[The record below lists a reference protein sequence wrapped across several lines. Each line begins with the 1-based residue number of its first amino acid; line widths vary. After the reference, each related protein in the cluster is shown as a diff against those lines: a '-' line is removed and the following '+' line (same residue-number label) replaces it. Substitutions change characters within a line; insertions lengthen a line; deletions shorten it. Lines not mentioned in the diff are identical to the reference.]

1 MVDCH
6 RLRSIRRSNISMG
19 DQLPL
24 MRGSTGLNTVADPIR
39 VNYDPETGVTDLGVA
54 VNVVV
59 TPTGRVG
66 RRPGYEQQVDLNAHS
81 LFCDGGECLFV
92 SGTNLYLLETDFSY
106 RVLRADLTLDR
117 RMAYVQIGDKIYFTN
132 DHDLGYVENGV
143 AHAWAKA
150 TDYVGPVTQ
159 RNFEGPFSGSH
170 LAYHGGRMY
179 ISKDKA
185 LWYSEPYAVDW
196 YDMARNWIPFYDRIR
211 MVKSV
216 AGGLFVSTNKEIHF
230 LEGLVPKNYVLRKV
244 TTYPAYEWSDA
255 IDYLDGS
262 DVQGLDAS
270 GLCAL
275 WSTPEGAMIGFPDG
289 RTKNLNKNKVIYP
302 SNGTRGASLLKGYDL
317 VHTIE

>member
-1 MVDCH
+1 
-6 RLRSIRRSNISMG
+6 
-19 DQLPL
+19 
-24 MRGSTGLNTVADPIR
+24 MRGSTGLNTVADPVR

-66 RRPGYEQQVDLNAHS
+66 RRAGYEQQVDLNVHS

-92 SGTNLYLLETDFSY
+92 SGTSLYLLETDYSY
-106 RVLRADLTLDR
+106 RVLRDNLTLDR
-117 RMAYVQIGDKIYFTN
+117 RMAYVQIGNKIYFTN
-132 DHDLGYVENGV
+132 RHDLGYVQDGV
-143 AHAWAKA
+143 AYIWAKA
-150 TDYVGPVTQ
+150 TDYVGSTTQ
-159 RNFEGPFSGSH
+159 RVFEGPFPGGH

-179 ISKDKA
+179 IAKGKI
-185 LWYSEPYAVDW
+185 LWHSEYLAVDW
-196 YDMARNWIPFYDRIR
+196 YDMVRNWVAFSDKIR

-216 AGGLFVSTNKEIHF
+216 KDGLFVSTDKEICF
-230 LEGLVPKNYVLRKV
+230 LEGLAPKNYVFWKL

-289 RTKNLNKNKVIYP
+289 RVKNLNKNKVIYP
-302 SNGTRGASLLKGYDL
+302 SNGIRGASLLKGYDL
-317 VHTIE
+317 IHTIE